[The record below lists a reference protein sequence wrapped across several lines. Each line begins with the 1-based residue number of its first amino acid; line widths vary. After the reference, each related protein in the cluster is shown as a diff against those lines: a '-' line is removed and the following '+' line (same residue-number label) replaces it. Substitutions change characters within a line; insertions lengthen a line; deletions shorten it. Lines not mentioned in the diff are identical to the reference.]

1 MFINNFDPVAFNFF
15 ALEIRWYSLSY
26 IFGIILAWVYCKRF
40 LIKDERELKLF
51 DDLISFLIIGIIIG
65 GRLGYVIFYNPIYYL
80 KNPIEILMLWNG
92 GMSFHGGTLGVIF
105 ATYLFSKKNKNN
117 SFIFLDLIA
126 MSAPIGI
133 FLGRIANF
141 INSELYGRQ
150 TDFLL
155 SVKFERVD
163 DLHRHPSQIYEAFFE
178 GIVLFIFMNF
188 FFRKYL
194 YKSPGVISSL
204 FLVFYSIFRFLI
216 EYTREPDSH
225 LGFIFLNLTQGQ
237 IISILFFIIGLI
249 LFYKKNASQ

>member
-51 DDLISFLIIGIIIG
+51 DDLISFLIIGVIVG

-155 SVKFERVD
+155 SVKFEKVD

-225 LGFIFLNLTQGQ
+225 LGFVFLNITQGQ

>member
-1 MFINNFDPVAFNFF
+1 MFINNFDPVAFSFF
-15 ALEIRWYSLSY
+15 TLEIRWYSLSY

-51 DDLISFLIIGIIIG
+51 DDLISFLIIGVIFG
-65 GRLGYVIFYNPIYYL
+65 GRLGYVFFYNPIYYL

-92 GMSFHGGTLGVIF
+92 GMSFHGGILGVIF

-178 GIVLFIFMNF
+178 GMVLFIFMNF

-204 FLVFYSIFRFLI
+204 FLVFYSIFRFFI

-225 LGFIFLNLTQGQ
+225 IGFVLLNLTQGQ
-237 IISILFFIIGLI
+237 IISVLFFIIGLI

>member
-51 DDLISFLIIGIIIG
+51 DDLISFLIIGVIVG

-92 GMSFHGGTLGVIF
+92 GMSFHGGMLGVIF

-178 GIVLFIFMNF
+178 GIVLFVLMNF
-188 FFRKYL
+188 FFKKYL
-194 YKSPGVISSL
+194 YKSPGIISSL

>member
-40 LIKDERELKLF
+40 LINDERELKLF
-51 DDLISFLIIGIIIG
+51 DDLISFLIIGVIVG

-92 GMSFHGGTLGVIF
+92 GMSFHGGLLGVIF

-163 DLHRHPSQIYEAFFE
+163 DLLRHPSQIYEAFFE
-178 GIVLFIFMNF
+178 GIVLFTFMNF

>member
-92 GMSFHGGTLGVIF
+92 GMSFHGGILGVIF

-225 LGFIFLNLTQGQ
+225 LGFVFLNLTQGQ

>member
-1 MFINNFDPVAFNFF
+1 M
-15 ALEIRWYSLSY
+15 
-26 IFGIILAWVYCKRF
+26 
-40 LIKDERELKLF
+40 
-51 DDLISFLIIGIIIG
+51 IIGVIVG

-155 SVKFERVD
+155 SVKFEKVD

-225 LGFIFLNLTQGQ
+225 LGFVFLNLTQGQ

>member
-40 LIKDERELKLF
+40 LIKDELELKLF
-51 DDLISFLIIGIIIG
+51 DDLISFLIIGVIVG

-126 MSAPIGI
+126 MAAPIGI

-155 SVKFERVD
+155 SVKFEKVD

-225 LGFIFLNLTQGQ
+225 LGFVFLNLTQGQ

>member
-1 MFINNFDPVAFNFF
+1 MFINNFDPVAFSFF

-40 LIKDERELKLF
+40 LIKDEHELKLF
-51 DDLISFLIIGIIIG
+51 DDLISFLIIGIIVG

-150 TDFLL
+150 TDFLI

-188 FFRKYL
+188 FLRKYL

-225 LGFIFLNLTQGQ
+225 LGFVFLNITQGQ

>member
-15 ALEIRWYSLSY
+15 VLEIRWYSLSY

-51 DDLISFLIIGIIIG
+51 DDLISFLIIGVIVG

-155 SVKFERVD
+155 SVKFEKVD

-204 FLVFYSIFRFLI
+204 FLIFYSIFRFLI

-225 LGFIFLNLTQGQ
+225 LGFVFLNLTQGQ

>member
-51 DDLISFLIIGIIIG
+51 DDLISFLIIGEIFG
-65 GRLGYVIFYNPIYYL
+65 GRLGYVFFYNPIYYL

-155 SVKFERVD
+155 SVKFEKVD

-225 LGFIFLNLTQGQ
+225 LGFVFLNITQGQ

>member
-51 DDLISFLIIGIIIG
+51 DDLISFLIIGVIVG

-155 SVKFERVD
+155 SVKFERID
-163 DLHRHPSQIYEAFFE
+163 DVVNEPF
-178 GIVLFIFMNF
+178 LFTM
-188 FFRKYL
+188 L
-194 YKSPGVISSL
+194 YG
-204 FLVFYSIFRFLI
+204 YS
-216 EYTREPDSH
+216 DW
-225 LGFIFLNLTQGQ
+225 
-237 IISILFFIIGLI
+237 
-249 LFYKKNASQ
+249 

>member
-40 LIKDERELKLF
+40 LIKDELELKLF
-51 DDLISFLIIGIIIG
+51 DDLISFLIIGVIVG

-126 MSAPIGI
+126 MAAPIGI

-155 SVKFERVD
+155 SVKFEKVD

-225 LGFIFLNLTQGQ
+225 LGFVFLNITQGQ